1 MSKSVHQTI
10 IFCQSVFHFSD
21 NTKIRIELFDPLFRI
36 IFIHILTNLSVLI
49 NTMNRTN
56 RLEAGIG
63 RDLFNYRSIRS
74 LRTPSISAEIGR
86 ILFSSSFGKIVSLTS
101 MVINFAFLF
110 FASTCQNGYLIIR
123 RIETDTQFNEQYPFS
138 FRLFHECVISCRCRM
153 PAFIFHER
161 LIASQIHRHISP
173 ANRALRN
180 QIRIDRA
187 SRVIRLFRSPSFV
200 ISSP

>member
-21 NTKIRIELFDPLFRI
+21 NPKIRIELFDPLFRI

-110 FASTCQNGYLIIR
+110 FASTCQNGYLIIPGVLKP
-123 RIETDTQFNEQYPFS
+123 TPNSMNNTLFPF
-138 FRLFHECVISCRCRM
+138 
-153 PAFIFHER
+153 AFFMN
-161 LIASQIHRHISP
+161 ASYLAAAACQ
-173 ANRALRN
+173 
-180 QIRIDRA
+180 
-187 SRVIRLFRSPSFV
+187 PS
-200 ISSP
+200 SSTNV